1 MSTIILKHFCLKFN
15 FKASNYFYSFIV
27 LNKMGSDRET
37 RIYVGNLPHDV
48 TRRDVED
55 LFYKYGQI
63 RDIDLKT
70 RRTAFAFIEYYDA
83 RLVVL

>member
-1 MSTIILKHFCLKFN
+1 
-15 FKASNYFYSFIV
+15 
-27 LNKMGSDRET
+27 MGSDRET

-83 RLVVL
+83 SWNLWKEGM